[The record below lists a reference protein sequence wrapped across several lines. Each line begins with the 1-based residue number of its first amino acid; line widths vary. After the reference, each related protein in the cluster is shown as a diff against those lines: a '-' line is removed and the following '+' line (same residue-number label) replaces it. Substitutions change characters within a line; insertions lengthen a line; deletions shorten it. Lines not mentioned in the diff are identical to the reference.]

1 MSLNNM
7 YRKYLLYCNTEIF
20 KKYLSEKILELI
32 LLWNIQHNVKWMKW
46 KLHVYTK
53 FWIKNITSF

>member
-32 LLWNIQHNVKWMKW
+32 LL
-46 KLHVYTK
+46 
-53 FWIKNITSF
+53 